1 MKKSPNQA
9 TLLKTDSSPL
19 PRLGTPRPGTLRQP
33 SVPPAA
39 SPEPLR
45 PYTLLSFLCEI
56 GDEDVAGGRFGRVRR
71 RVCVALLGLLFRSL
85 ISPAT
90 YLLGLSWLQVR
101 PTVAFRASEAGATSR
116 LPAAQRLRVA
126 SARTRTR
133 ARARSRAPR
142 GPSPRADAAAPVPAT
157 CRAWHLLLFGSW
169 QLRFSFSS
177 PIPPLPTPWSYPLHS
192 PPVQVPS

>member
-1 MKKSPNQA
+1 M
-9 TLLKTDSSPL
+9 
-19 PRLGTPRPGTLRQP
+19 
-33 SVPPAA
+33 
-39 SPEPLR
+39 
-45 PYTLLSFLCEI
+45 
-56 GDEDVAGGRFGRVRR
+56 
-71 RVCVALLGLLFRSL
+71 ALLGLLFRSL

-133 ARARSRAPR
+133 ARSRAPR

-157 CRAWHLLLFGSW
+157 CRAWHLLLLSSW
-169 QLRFSFSS
+169 QLRFSFR
-177 PIPPLPTPWSYPLHS
+177 LPSLRS
-192 PPVQVPS
+192 PPPGPTRYTRRVCKFPPDSRWASLIFLLLLSLLQTLDASKAGKNKK

>member
-1 MKKSPNQA
+1 M
-9 TLLKTDSSPL
+9 
-19 PRLGTPRPGTLRQP
+19 
-33 SVPPAA
+33 
-39 SPEPLR
+39 
-45 PYTLLSFLCEI
+45 
-56 GDEDVAGGRFGRVRR
+56 
-71 RVCVALLGLLFRSL
+71 ALLGLLFRSL

-133 ARARSRAPR
+133 TRARSRAPR

-157 CRAWHLLLFGSW
+157 CHAWHLLLFGSW
-169 QLRFSFSS
+169 QLRFSFR
-177 PIPPLPTPWSYPLHS
+177 LPSLRS
-192 PPVQVPS
+192 PPPGPTRYTRRLCKFPPDSRWASLIFLLLLSLLQTLDASKAGKNKK

>member
-1 MKKSPNQA
+1 M
-9 TLLKTDSSPL
+9 
-19 PRLGTPRPGTLRQP
+19 
-33 SVPPAA
+33 
-39 SPEPLR
+39 
-45 PYTLLSFLCEI
+45 
-56 GDEDVAGGRFGRVRR
+56 
-71 RVCVALLGLLFRSL
+71 ALLGLLFRSL

-133 ARARSRAPR
+133 TRSRAPR

-157 CRAWHLLLFGSW
+157 CCAWHLLLFGSW
-169 QLRFSFSS
+169 QLRFSFR
-177 PIPPLPTPWSYPLHS
+177 LPSLRS
-192 PPVQVPS
+192 PPPGPTRYTRRVCKFPPDSRWASLIFLLLLSLLQTLDASKAGKNKR

>member
-1 MKKSPNQA
+1 M
-9 TLLKTDSSPL
+9 
-19 PRLGTPRPGTLRQP
+19 
-33 SVPPAA
+33 
-39 SPEPLR
+39 
-45 PYTLLSFLCEI
+45 
-56 GDEDVAGGRFGRVRR
+56 
-71 RVCVALLGLLFRSL
+71 ALLGLLFRSL

-133 ARARSRAPR
+133 TRSRAPR

-169 QLRFSFSS
+169 QLRFSFC
-177 PIPPLPTPWSYPLHS
+177 LPSLRS
-192 PPVQVPS
+192 PPPGPTRYTRRVCKFPPDSRWASLIFLLLLSLLQTLDASKAGKNKK